1 MKFRHNNSL
10 VRHLFQHSGERPYH
24 CRSCNSSFTQL
35 NRLKEHVKRHH
46 DGTNVDSQLSVGPN
60 LPESHQADKLH
71 LKDSA
76 HQSCNGNDQH
86 TNTKSRSLNSGIS
99 HYKPIAPAPVRNS
112 YDVTSTKDV
121 MGSQIIPSANT
132 TILLPAGIQTS
143 FPPQANSYLTQG
155 TNGTYYLM
163 NNTLPAV
170 NTQPSSYIMPNS
182 NGIVQFIQQ
191 PPIQGAFVFGN
202 PQNISNY
209 IQTPVFSPLFPQ
221 QTQFLSINSIHNQPS
236 SIIIPN
242 YYSMPNRKIVENT
255 KIQKTNRAGTP
266 EPSDTICNSSTQLIT
281 SNGISM
287 SKSNTNV
294 TSCSPGTNSASRSP
308 SKTATQMNEPPIT
321 SDCTSL
327 SIHNFKSSE
336 MLSSKLDEEKNTCN
350 NMDQK
355 ITFQTGSFK
364 DDTVTYQNNTGQTVK
379 LDILERAILTI
390 PGLSES

>member
-10 VRHLFQHSGERPYH
+10 VRHLFQHSGERPYN
-24 CRSCNSSFTQL
+24 CRNCNSSFTQL

-46 DGTNVDSQLSVGPN
+46 DGTNLDSQLSFASN
-60 LPESHQADKLH
+60 LPESPQSEKLH

-76 HQSCNGNDQH
+76 HQTYNGNNQH
-86 TNTKSRSLNSGIS
+86 TNIKSRSVNSGIS
-99 HYKPIAPAPVRNS
+99 HYKPIAPAPFRKS
-112 YDVTSTKDV
+112 YDITSTKDV
-121 MGSQIIPSANT
+121 MSSQIIPSTNT

-182 NGIVQFIQQ
+182 NGIWQFIQQ
-191 PPIQGAFVFGN
+191 PPIQGAFVIGN

-209 IQTPVFSPLFPQ
+209 IQTPVFNPLFPQ

-242 YYSMPNRKIVENT
+242 HYSMPNRKILENT
-255 KIQKTNRAGTP
+255 KIPKTNGARTP
-266 EPSDTICNSSTQLIT
+266 EPNDTICNSSTQLIT

-287 SKSNTNV
+287 SKSNINV
-294 TSCSPGTNSASRSP
+294 ASGSPGTNSASR
-308 SKTATQMNEPPIT
+308 TATQMNEHPIT
-321 SDCTSL
+321 SDGTSL
-327 SIHNFKSSE
+327 STHNFKSSD
-336 MLSSKLDEEKNTCN
+336 MLSSKLDEEKDTCST
-350 NMDQK
+350 MDKK
-355 ITFQTGSFK
+355 ITFETGSFN